1 MSELDTHAGA
11 PTASSGERGAS
22 PAAMLEVG
30 ALHVSYGRVEA
41 VRGVTLALAP
51 DQIVSVIGPNGAG
64 KTTLL
69 AAVTGLLPSTGTLRF
84 EGEDLRRLDVEAR
97 VERGL
102 CLVPEKRELFG
113 ELSVLDNL
121 MLGGFVRRSRR
132 ARGGAIKQSLQVVYD
147 RFPRLAER
155 RNQRAS
161 TLSGGERQMLAL
173 GRALMSAPR
182 LLMLDEPSLGLAPLI
197 VRDILAIVRT
207 LRDDGVSILL
217 VEQNARAALETS
229 DHGYVLE
236 TGEIAFAGASDQL
249 AGDPRVQ
256 ATYLGGGTDDD
267 T

>member
-1 MSELDTHAGA
+1 MSDRDTSAGRPAAA
-11 PTASSGERGAS
+11 PSGRTASSV
-22 PAAMLEVG
+22 PMLEVG

-51 DQIVSVIGPNGAG
+51 GQIVSVIGPNGAG

-69 AAVTGLLPSTGTLRF
+69 AAAMGLLPSTGTLRF
-84 EGEDLRRLDVEAR
+84 DGEDLRRLDVEAR

-182 LLMLDEPSLGLAPLI
+182 LLMLDEPSLGLAPMM
-197 VRDILAIVRT
+197 VQEILAIVRG

-217 VEQNARAALETS
+217 VEQNARAALESS
-229 DHGYVLE
+229 DEGYVLE
-236 TGEIAFAGASDQL
+236 TGEVALSGESSML
-249 AGDPRVQ
+249 ARDPRVQ
-256 ATYLGGGTDDD
+256 ATYLGGTTDDD
-267 T
+267 

>member
-1 MSELDTHAGA
+1 MSDLDAHAGA
-11 PTASSGERGAS
+11 PAASSGERAAS
-22 PAAMLEVG
+22 SAAMLEVG

-51 DQIVSVIGPNGAG
+51 GQIVSVIGPNGAG

-69 AAVTGLLPSTGTLRF
+69 AAVMGLLPSTGTLRF
-84 EGEDLRRLDVEAR
+84 EGEDLRALDVEAR

-102 CLVPEKRELFG
+102 TLVPEKRELFG

-121 MLGGFVRRSRR
+121 MLGAFARRSRR
-132 ARGGAIKQSLQVVYD
+132 SRGAALKQSLQVVYD

-155 RNQRAS
+155 RRQRAS

-182 LLMLDEPSLGLAPLI
+182 LLMLDEPSLGLAPLM
-197 VRDILAIVRT
+197 VREILAIVRG

-217 VEQNARAALETS
+217 VEQNARAALESS
-229 DHGYVLE
+229 DEGYVLE
-236 TGEIAFAGASDQL
+236 TGEVALSGASSTL
-249 AGDPRVQ
+249 ARDPRVQ
-256 ATYLGGGTDDD
+256 ATYLGGTTDDD
-267 T
+267 

>member
-1 MSELDTHAGA
+1 MN
-11 PTASSGERGAS
+11 
-22 PAAMLEVG
+22 AMLEIG
-30 ALHVSYGRVEA
+30 DLHVSYGQVEA

-51 DQIVSVIGPNGAG
+51 GQIVSVIGPNGAG

-69 AAVTGLLPSTGTLRF
+69 GAAMGLLPSHGTLRF
-84 EGEDLRRLDVEAR
+84 EGEDLANVDVESR

-121 MLGGFVRRSRR
+121 VLGAYAKRLSGATLRSRLDSVY
-132 ARGGAIKQSLQVVYD
+132 ARFA
-147 RFPRLAER
+147 RLAER
-155 RNQRAS
+155 GKQRAD

-182 LLMLDEPSLGLAPLI
+182 LLMLDEPSLGLAPLVVCEILSI
-197 VRDILAIVRT
+197 VRG
-207 LRDDGVSILL
+207 LRNDGVAILL
-217 VEQNARAALETS
+217 VEQNARAALECS

-236 TGEIAFAGASDQL
+236 TGEIALSGPSDQL
-249 AGDPRVQ
+249 ANDPRVQ

-267 T
+267 D